1 MKNDVTV
8 IGPLN
13 VDILVRGEAPR
24 ELTVLTGWAGPAEV
38 ELAVAGSVGYTVQDM
53 AKLGLKVSVSGCV
66 ADDVFGPVILRQLD
80 QNGVGTDWVTTVK
93 GTSSGIG
100 VYVLAF
106 GSRKRPLFYQ
116 LPTHDPWPPR
126 YDERQVERMLS
137 SRLLHNGGFLHFQQ
151 MYESDIVELFSRARG
166 RGLITSVDSQFP
178 LHPMKPPWMQVMR
191 RVLPSLDVLFCDEHE
206 ARGLTGNEETEGAAR
221 ILLDSGVRTVV
232 IKQGEAGSDVF
243 QQGWHHHEPAFHAG
257 ELVDSIGAGDAY
269 DAGFLAAL
277 LEKRPLQECA
287 RMGSICAGCT
297 VTAAGG
303 WAGMP
308 DRKTAEGMLRRSTP
322 YS

>member
-24 ELTVLTGWAGPAEV
+24 ELPVLTGWEGPAAV

-53 AKLGLKVSVSGCV
+53 AKLGLEVSVSACV
-66 ADDVFGPVILRQLD
+66 ADDVFGPVILRQLRE
-80 QNGVGTDWVTTVK
+80 NSVGTDWVTTVK
-93 GTSSGIG
+93 GASSGIG

-116 LPTHDPWPPR
+116 LPTHDPWPLR
-126 YDERQVERMLS
+126 YDERQVERMLN
-137 SRLLHNGGFLHFQQ
+137 SRLIHNGGFLHFLQ
-151 MYESDIVELFSRARG
+151 MYESDIVGLFSKARA

-178 LHPMKPPWMQVMR
+178 LHAMKPPWMEAMR

-206 ARGLTGNEETEGAAR
+206 ARGLTAVAEAQGAAR
-221 ILLDSGVRTVV
+221 ILLDSGVHTVV

-243 QQGWHHHEPAFHAG
+243 QQGWYHHEPAFRVG
-257 ELVDSIGAGDAY
+257 DLVDSIGAGDAY

-308 DRKTAEGMLRRSTP
+308 DRKTVEEMLSRL
-322 YS
+322 